1 MYEHTISPGFSDTDA
16 LGHINNTKLP
26 IWFLEAR
33 NELFKIFTPD
43 LDPKKWRLILAKIE
57 VEYVGELFYGHD
69 VTIRTYIS
77 RIGSASFTVY
87 QEAWQQDKLA
97 SKGQAVMVHFN
108 FAEKKSEPL
117 PDTIRMQLAQ
127 HAPENTP

>member
-1 MYEHTISPGFSDTDA
+1 MFEQVISPGFSDTDA

-57 VEYVGELFYGHD
+57 VEYVGELFYGQD
-69 VTIRTYIS
+69 ITLRTYIGD
-77 RIGSASFTVY
+77 IGNASFRVR
-87 QEAWQQDKLA
+87 QEAWQAGRLA
-97 SKGQAVMVHFN
+97 SKGEAVMVHFN
-108 FAEKKSEPL
+108 FSEKRAEPL
-117 PDTIRMQLAQ
+117 PEDIRQQLIAHQ
-127 HAPENTP
+127 Q

>member
-69 VTIRTYIS
+69 VTIHTYVS

-97 SKGQAVMVHFN
+97 AKGQAVMVHFN
-108 FAEKKSEPL
+108 FAEKQSEPL
-117 PDTIRMQLAQ
+117 PDAIRMQLAQ
-127 HAPENTP
+127 HAPESSP

>member
-1 MYEHTISPGFSDTDA
+1 MYKHTISPGFSDTDA

-69 VTIRTYIS
+69 VTIHTYVS

-97 SKGQAVMVHFN
+97 AKGQAVMVHFN
-108 FAEKKSEPL
+108 FAEKQSEPL
-117 PDTIRMQLAQ
+117 PDAIRMQFAQ
-127 HAPENTP
+127 HAPESSP

>member
-43 LDPKKWRLILAKIE
+43 LDPKK
-57 VEYVGELFYGHD
+57 
-69 VTIRTYIS
+69 
-77 RIGSASFTVY
+77 
-87 QEAWQQDKLA
+87 
-97 SKGQAVMVHFN
+97 
-108 FAEKKSEPL
+108 
-117 PDTIRMQLAQ
+117 
-127 HAPENTP
+127 

>member
-1 MYEHTISPGFSDTDA
+1 MFEQVISPGFSDTDA

-57 VEYVGELFYGHD
+57 VEYVGELFYGQD
-69 VTIRTYIS
+69 ITLRTYIGD
-77 RIGSASFTVY
+77 IGNASFRVR
-87 QEAWQQDKLA
+87 QEAWQSGLLA
-97 SKGQAVMVHFN
+97 SKGEAVMVHFN
-108 FAEKKSEPL
+108 FSEKKAEPL
-117 PDTIRMQLAQ
+117 PEDIRQRLVAHQ
-127 HAPENTP
+127 Q